1 MATTK
6 GMKCFHRFDP
16 EEERFFHEEPGSPW
30 IQGRHPKHRKPRRP
44 ESNEKARQTM
54 RKRLAEFGPSEAELA
69 GYQQLS
75 RTRVERKIGVDGKT
89 RRKIAETL
97 TGQRLGWQEGRS
109 KANAV
114 KWGCDVAYILKLTTK
129 DGVVFGKW
137 GSSKES
143 SFIHR
148 EKEFRRHGFTFE
160 VIVFEWFGAAL
171 APEIEAMW
179 GRKLSQFP
187 TPVSKMEFIGKTE
200 CFEWCEATQ
209 KIIEE
214 IIHGMEENPPS

>member
-1 MATTK
+1 M
-6 GMKCFHRFDP
+6 FLVDP
-16 EEERFFHEEPGSPW
+16 GFPW
-30 IQGRHPKHRKPRRP
+30 VRGKHPDRIPKRKP

-54 RKRLAEFGPSEAELA
+54 LKRLAEFGPSEAELA
-69 GYQQLS
+69 GY
-75 RTRVERKIGVDGKT
+75 RKTAATRRERKIRHTPEILAQIG
-89 RRKIAETL
+89 ETL
-97 TGQRLGWQEGRS
+97 TGQRLGWREGRS

-137 GSSKES
+137 GSSKEG

-187 TPVSKMEFIGKTE
+187 TPISEMEFTGKTE